1 MTAYNKI
8 RVRFAPSPTGYLHI
22 GNARTAFFNWL
33 FARQQSGQFVL
44 RIEDTDTK
52 RSTKVF
58 EQSILEDLKWLGLD
72 WDEGPDKK
80 GPFGPYRQSERF
92 GIYKDYADRLIA
104 QSRVYPCYCTH
115 ERLEEVRQR
124 QIKAGWPPK
133 YDGRCRTLSKD
144 DRPKDIK
151 PVLRFKVSE
160 NAVVFEDKVH
170 KKLLFD
176 GAVFGDFIIVGS
188 DGIATYNFAVVID
201 DALMEITH
209 VIRGEDHLSNTPRQI
224 LLFEALGFPVP
235 EYAHMSLIFGPDKT
249 PLSKRH
255 GVASINDL
263 KESGFLP
270 EAVVNHL
277 CHLGFSPGKELLS
290 LDEAIKSFSLQRLSR
305 SPAIF
310 DIERLKTFNRA
321 YIEKTDTERL
331 LNLVEP
337 YFAEG
342 VSREWLRIAVG
353 AVKGDAVSLKEIPDI
368 LLPFLSQPVLEKEAE
383 QILDEP
389 PAKEILLILAEE
401 IEKEAGLTADTY
413 KKIITAI
420 KQKTGASGKRLLMP
434 IRAALTGKVKG
445 LELEKVF
452 VLLGKREA
460 AARVKKHLQGI

>member
-1 MTAYNKI
+1 MTAHNKI

-33 FARQQSGQFVL
+33 FARQQNGQFIL

-52 RSTKVF
+52 RSTKAF
-58 EQSILEDLKWLGLD
+58 EQSLLEDLKWLGLD
-72 WDEGPDKK
+72 WDEGPDNK
-80 GPFGPYRQSERF
+80 GHFGPYRQSERF
-92 GIYKDYADRLIA
+92 DLYKDYADRLIA
-104 QSRVYPCYCTH
+104 QGRAYPCYCTH

-133 YDGRCRTLSKD
+133 YDGRCRMLSKD
-144 DRPKDIK
+144 DRPKHIK
-151 PVLRFKVSE
+151 PVLRFQVSE
-160 NAVVFEDKVH
+160 NAVVFEDKIH
-170 KKLLFD
+170 KKLSFD

-188 DGIATYNFAVVID
+188 DDIATYNFAVVID
-201 DALMEITH
+201 DALMGITN

-224 LLFEALGFPVP
+224 LIFKALGFPVP

-255 GVASINDL
+255 GAASINDL
-263 KESGFLP
+263 RESGFLP

-290 LDEAIKSFSLQRLSR
+290 IDETIQSFSLQRLSR

-321 YIEKTDTERL
+321 YIEKADTERL

-337 YFAEG
+337 YCAEG
-342 VSREWLRIAVG
+342 VSREWLRIAVE
-353 AVKGDAVSLKEIPDI
+353 AVKGEATNLKEIPDI
-368 LLPFLSQPVLEKEAE
+368 LLPFLKQPVLEKEAK

-389 PAKEILLILAEE
+389 SAREILLILAEK
-401 IEKEAGLTADTY
+401 IEREADLTADTY
-413 KKIITAI
+413 TRIITAI
-420 KQKTGASGKRLLMP
+420 KQKTGASGRRLLMP
-434 IRAALTGKVKG
+434 IRVALTGKMKG

-452 VLLGKREA
+452 VLLGKKEVV
-460 AARVKKHLQGI
+460 ARAKKHLQGV